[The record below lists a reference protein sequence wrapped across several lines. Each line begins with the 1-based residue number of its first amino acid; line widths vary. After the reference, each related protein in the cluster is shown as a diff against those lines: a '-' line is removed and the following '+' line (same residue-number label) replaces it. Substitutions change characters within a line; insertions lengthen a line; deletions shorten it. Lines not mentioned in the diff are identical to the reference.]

1 MWYLIIW
8 RFLFVYIGAKIFRKM
23 IIANRRAVYPAQY
36 NIEEVTVEEI
46 KTILQAANWAPT
58 HRRTEPW
65 RFIVFHSKESRGKLA
80 EFLSTT
86 YREKSDNFTEV
97 KFKKYQ
103 VNPVKAACVIA
114 ICFQRDPKESIPEWE
129 EIASTAMAVQNMWL
143 MASEMKIGT
152 YWGSPAISK
161 YLNEFVPMKEGE
173 QCLGFFYMGKYDEE
187 LPEGFRQTT
196 IEEKTRWF

>member
-1 MWYLIIW
+1 MIS
-8 RFLFVYIGAKIFRKM
+8 K

-36 NIEEVTVEEI
+36 NMEEVTVEEI

-86 YREKSDNFTEV
+86 YKEKSNNFSEV
-97 KFKKYQ
+97 KYKKYQ

-143 MASEMKIGT
+143 TASEMKIGA
-152 YWGSPAISK
+152 YWSSPSVSGSLGK
-161 YLNEFVPMKEGE
+161 LVDMNTGE
-173 QCLGFFYMGKYDEE
+173 RCIGFFYLGKYDGE
-187 LPEGFRQTT
+187 LPEGSRQTT
-196 IEEKTRWF
+196 IDGKTRWV

>member
-1 MWYLIIW
+1 MIS
-8 RFLFVYIGAKIFRKM
+8 K

-36 NIEEVTVEEI
+36 NNKPIDVKEVAGVLE
-46 KTILQAANWAPT
+46 AANWAPT

-65 RFIVFHSKESRGKLA
+65 RFIVFHTKESKEKLA
-80 EFLSTT
+80 KFLSTT
-86 YREKSDNFTEV
+86 YKEKSESFSEV

-129 EIASTAMAVQNMWL
+129 EIAATAMAVQNMWL
-143 MASEMKIGT
+143 TASEMNIGA

-161 YLNEFVPMKEGE
+161 HLNELVNMKEGE
-173 QCLGFFYMGKYDEE
+173 RCLGFFYMGKYDEE
-187 LPEGFRQTT
+187 IPEGFRETS
-196 IEEKTRWF
+196 IEEKTTWL